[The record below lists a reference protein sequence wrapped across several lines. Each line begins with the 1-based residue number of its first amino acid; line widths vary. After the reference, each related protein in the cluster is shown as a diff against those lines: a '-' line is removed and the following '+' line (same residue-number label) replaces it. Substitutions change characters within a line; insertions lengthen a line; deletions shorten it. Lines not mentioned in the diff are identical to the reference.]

1 MAILDLIVQAIL
13 FILPAYF
20 ANSFPV
26 VFGKIFKGKFPIDA
40 GKKWKGQPLLGAG
53 KTWPGFLGGLL
64 IGTFVGG
71 LQGALVAGFLLSL
84 GALTGDLV
92 KSFFK
97 RRMKIQRGK
106 SWPLIDQWDFLIGAL
121 LFVSLVVRPS
131 LETVVILLI
140 ITPLIHLGANT
151 VAYLLK
157 LKKEWY

>member
-20 ANSFPV
+20 ANSSPV
-26 VFGKIFKGKFPIDA
+26 LIGKLTKGKFPIDA
-40 GKKWKGQPLLGAG
+40 GKKWKGQPLLGTG

>member
-40 GKKWKGQPLLGAG
+40 GKKWKGQPLLGTG

-64 IGTFVGG
+64 IGSFVGG

>member
-40 GKKWKGQPLLGAG
+40 GKKWKGQPLLGTG